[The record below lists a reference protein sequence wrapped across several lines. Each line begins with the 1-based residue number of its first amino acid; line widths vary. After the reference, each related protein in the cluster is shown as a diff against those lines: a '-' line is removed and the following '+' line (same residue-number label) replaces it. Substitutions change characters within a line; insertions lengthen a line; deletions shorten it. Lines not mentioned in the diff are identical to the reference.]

1 MPRATQQ
8 GGSFEI
14 QTQAYQ
20 ILKTVP
26 LISLGIDGFL
36 LMIEGP
42 AGPLGK
48 ESPRPWGFGEHK
60 WRKHCGRGAGVEDR
74 APKPPKGSEREQVRN
89 GRRTEIQGMAGPL
102 DRCPWM
108 KGNGKGG
115 QGEAF
120 SLLERY

>member
-1 MPRATQQ
+1 MRGLQVLWAKKARGPGGLGSTS
-8 GGSFEI
+8 GGS
-14 QTQAYQ
+14 
-20 ILKTVP
+20 TV
-26 LISLGIDGFL
+26 G
-36 LMIEGP
+36 EGQ
-42 AGPLGK
+42 GL
-48 ESPRPWGFGEHK
+48 RT
-60 WRKHCGRGAGVEDR
+60 

-102 DRCPWM
+102 DQCPWM